1 MSPTDKVAFL
11 KGSKDS
17 DKFME
22 VVKDLAVSKSTIYF
36 KINFIKILDKYPKLK
51 KSSLSLNFFKDY
63 AKTLKESCKKVGV
76 SLNSS
81 FHYF

>member
-36 KINFIKILDKYPKLK
+36 KIKL
-51 KSSLSLNFFKDY
+51 Y
-63 AKTLKESCKKVGV
+63 
-76 SLNSS
+76 
-81 FHYF
+81 